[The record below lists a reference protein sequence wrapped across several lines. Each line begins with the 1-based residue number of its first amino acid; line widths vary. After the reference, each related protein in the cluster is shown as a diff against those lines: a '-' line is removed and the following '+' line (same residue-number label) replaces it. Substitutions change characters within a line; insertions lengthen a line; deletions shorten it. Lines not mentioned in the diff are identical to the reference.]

1 MISDIFSTFDPSCS
15 KSFIPSTTL
24 FLFINVILILNIL
37 ISLHPHPNRAS
48 RSQINFLNIIIS
60 QLIRTSSKSLKGFS
74 IIISSLF
81 LIIIII
87 NLIGMIPYTFSL
99 SSHLIFTLSL
109 GLPIWL
115 RLILSRWQHAP
126 KKSIAHFLPDGAPD
140 WLNPFLV
147 LIESTRIIVR
157 PITLSFRLAANIT
170 AGHIVLSL
178 IGTYGRARIFN
189 ISLATIFLILTRTGY
204 ILFEFAICMIQGY
217 IFVLL
222 LSLYRDDHAH

>member
-87 NLIGMIPYTFSL
+87 NLIGIIPYTFSL

-126 KKSIAHFLPDGAPD
+126 KKSIAHLLPDGAPD
-140 WLNPFLV
+140 WLNPFLI
-147 LIESTRIIVR
+147 LIEITRILVR
-157 PITLSFRLAANIT
+157 PITLSFRLAANMT

-178 IGTYGRARIFN
+178 VGVYRRTRIFYT
-189 ISLATIFLILTRTGY
+189 SLTTIFLIIINMGY
-204 ILFEFAICMIQGY
+204 ILFEFGICLIQRY
-217 IFVLL
+217 IFTLL
-222 LSLYRDDHAH
+222 ISLYRDDHAH

>member
-15 KSFIPSTTL
+15 KSFIPTTSL
-24 FLFINVILILNIL
+24 FLIINVVLILSIL
-37 ISLHPHPNRAS
+37 VTLHLHPNRAS
-48 RSQINFLNIIIS
+48 RSQSDILDTIIS

-74 IIISSLF
+74 VITSSLF
-81 LIIIII
+81 SIIILI
-87 NLIGMIPYTFSL
+87 NLIGILPYTFSL

-109 GLPIWL
+109 GLPIWI
-115 RLILSRWQHAP
+115 RLIMSRCQYAL

-147 LIESTRIIVR
+147 LIETTRIIVR
-157 PITLSFRLAANIT
+157 PISLSFRLAANIT

-178 IGTYGRARIFN
+178 VGTYGRARIFN
-189 ISLATIFLILTRTGY
+189 ISFTTILLILTRTGY
-204 ILFEFAICMIQGY
+204 ILFEFAICLIQAY
-217 IFVLL
+217 IFCLL

>member
-1 MISDIFSTFDPSCS
+1 MIPDIFSTFDPACS
-15 KSFIPSTTL
+15 KSFIPTTTI
-24 FLFINVILILNIL
+24 FLLINIIVILGVILSFHL
-37 ISLHPHPNRAS
+37 HPNRTS
-48 RSQINFLNIIIS
+48 RSQSDLLDVIIS
-60 QLIRTSSKSLKGFS
+60 QLIRTTSKSLKGFS
-74 IIISSLF
+74 TITSSLF
-81 LIIIII
+81 LIIILI
-87 NLIGMIPYTFSL
+87 NFRGILPYTFSL
-99 SSHLIFTLSL
+99 SSHLIFTLTL